1 MDQRYQKLMDCYAC
15 FQKKISFVP
24 QVALVLGSGLGDY
37 ANDIKVVAELD
48 YKEIEGFPT
57 STVQGHEGKYIFGYV
72 GTVPVVCMKGRV
84 HYYEGYDISDVVLPI
99 RLMKLMGAKVL
110 FLTNASG
117 GINTEFRAGDLMLI
131 QDQISDFV
139 PSPLIGANMEELGT
153 RFPDMS
159 EIYDK
164 KLQQIIKKTAAVNDI
179 PLEQGVYI
187 QLTGP
192 NFESPAEVR
201 MCRILGADAVGM
213 STACEAV
220 AANHMRMHICG
231 ISCIA
236 NMACGITP
244 NPLTHKEVQEAAD
257 RVAPRFKKLVTKSII
272 NIAREIP
279 LDE

>member
-192 NFESPAEVR
+192 NFESLAEVR

-272 NIAREIP
+272 NIAKEIP

>member
-37 ANDIKVVAELD
+37 ANDIKVVAEQD

-272 NIAREIP
+272 NIAKEIP

>member
-272 NIAREIP
+272 NIAKEIP
-279 LDE
+279 LGE

>member
-48 YKEIEGFPT
+48 YKEIDGFPT

-272 NIAREIP
+272 NIAKEIP

>member
-48 YKEIEGFPT
+48 YKEIDGFPT

-99 RLMKLMGAKVL
+99 RLMKHMGAKVL

-272 NIAREIP
+272 NIAKEIP

>member
-48 YKEIEGFPT
+48 YKEIDGFPT

-139 PSPLIGANMEELGT
+139 PSPLIGANMEVLGT

-187 QLTGP
+187 QLTGS

-257 RVAPRFKKLVTKSII
+257 RVAPRFKKLVTESII
-272 NIAREIP
+272 NIAKEIP

>member
-257 RVAPRFKKLVTKSII
+257 RVAPRFKKFVTKSII
-272 NIAREIP
+272 NIAKEIP

>member
-117 GINTEFRAGDLMLI
+117 GINTEFCAGDLMLI

-187 QLTGP
+187 QLTGS

-257 RVAPRFKKLVTKSII
+257 RVAPRFKKLVTESII
-272 NIAREIP
+272 NIAKEIP

>member
-117 GINTEFRAGDLMLI
+117 GINTKFCAGDLMLI

-272 NIAREIP
+272 NIAKEIP

>member
-187 QLTGP
+187 QLTGS

-257 RVAPRFKKLVTKSII
+257 RVAPRFKKLVTESII
-272 NIAREIP
+272 NIAKEIP

>member
-37 ANDIKVVAELD
+37 ANDIKVVAELN

-272 NIAREIP
+272 NIAKEIP